1 MSELQDKLKS
11 IYEETSSKLIPEN
24 IKKDV
29 SILGVTGTLEE
40 SIETNNQDKEIIA
53 NGTYTADEG
62 YTGLGTVTVN
72 VPNAENILDITN
84 SDTITIEDNILVI
97 EDNKPYTQI
106 SYIQSNNASITS
118 GQFINTK
125 VKASNDIGFEIK
137 LSTQEC
143 STDYPVILY
152 GGSNYNNGSDDE
164 FGYCNRQNQH
174 SANYQNYKYNC
185 HFNVVPYD
193 QITEISF
200 VNGVARQDGEEI
212 QFEGFN
218 EIPEYTSNYDI
229 YLFAANSDFGRDP
242 SPLYFSN
249 AKVYYLK
256 MYKGTQLVR
265 DFIPVIRKSDNAVCL
280 YDKVTKDFYTS
291 GGNGSLIAGV

>member
-1 MSELQDKLKS
+1 MTELKKYLTTIANEKMTK
-11 IYEETSSKLIPEN
+11 IIPEN
-24 IKKDV
+24 IKKGIN
-29 SILGVTGTLEE
+29 ILGIEGALEGALE
-40 SIETNNQDKEIIA
+40 SGIMTEEEYNTCDNLA
-53 NGTYTADEG
+53 NLILEDTPLIDDPNIQVALDISDND
-62 YTGLGTVTVN
+62 TVN
-72 VPNAENILDITN
+72 
-84 SDTITIEDNILVI
+84 IEDDTLVI

-106 SYIQSNNASITS
+106 SYIQSNNASILS
-118 GQFINTK
+118 GQYINTK

-143 STDYPVILY
+143 STDYPIILY
-152 GGSNYNNGSDDE
+152 GGSNYTNGSDDE
-164 FGYCNRQNQH
+164 FGYSNRQNTH
-174 SANYQNYKYNC
+174 LAHYQNYKYNC
-185 HFNVVPYD
+185 NFNIIPYD

-212 QFEGFN
+212 PVEGFS
-218 EIPEYTSNYDI
+218 EIPEYTSSYDI
-229 YLFAANSDFGRDP
+229 YLFAANSNFSPDS

-256 MYKGTQLVR
+256 MYKGTQLIR

-280 YDKVTKDFYTS
+280 YDKVTKDFYTN